1 MFAQKS
7 EGLRSW
13 RRETTLASLPSPGD
27 AGEARNRPGLLA
39 YGGGWARGA
48 AARCVAC
55 ARGPA
60 GSHWALDPLDPSA
73 GSGPRAPRIQ
83 SMWRL
88 TSVRLVR
95 DTSVDHS
102 GRLAGRVGCPC
113 GCAARGIQA
122 LLFSAPSP
130 CWPLPF
136 TSLPWQHRAD
146 HLHRPSP
153 TRC

>member
-1 MFAQKS
+1 MPKGRGAK
-7 EGLRSW
+7 R
-13 RRETTLASLPSPGD
+13 
-27 AGEARNRPGLLA
+27 GEL
-39 YGGGWARGA
+39 RGA
-48 AARCVAC
+48 ARAGQGRAC
-55 ARGPA
+55 GA
-60 GSHWALDPLDPSA
+60 GGVTSSDPRPGHTPSA
-73 GSGPRAPRIQ
+73 SHIGACGGPLTHAMTWAGCGVVLTDGSRPRAPRIQ